1 MALTN
6 LELTDYHL
14 YATADNGDLVTIGYS
29 DIPAGYEFML
39 NIHYPENQGI
49 VCGQTLT
56 YPTLEECFA
65 DAVSI
70 YDAPAPANDDPN
82 ATVALRLREYYRQL
96 TAL

>member
-29 DIPAGYEFML
+29 DIPAGHEFML
-39 NIHYPENQGI
+39 NIHFPENHGI
-49 VCGQTLT
+49 VCGRTLT

-65 DAVSI
+65 EATAI
-70 YDAPAPANDDPN
+70 YGAPTPANDNPS
-82 ATVALRLREYYRQL
+82 AEVALRLREYYRQL
-96 TAL
+96 ADL